1 MNQWLADLFLSL
13 PRALTDPLVFG
24 SLVLILCWLCYAFY
38 LRAPLARAVRRRC
51 GDERGIPHGIPPM
64 RRLLYGS
71 VRKRARLDEGGL
83 YLGNL
88 AALLSLSCVS
98 AIHIVLFIFARD
110 GMKGCGMADRVLLTI
125 TVLAVGVLSLATQ
138 PRATI
143 ERRERWGFGKVNA
156 VLHAAIWELLIVV
169 FVLLWLYD
177 AWFLP
182 AFAS

>member
-13 PRALTDPLVFG
+13 PRALAEPLVFG
-24 SLVLILCWLCYAFY
+24 SLMLILCWLCYAFY
-38 LRAPLARAVRRRC
+38 LRAPIARAVRRRC
-51 GDERGIPHGIPPM
+51 GDERGIPPM
-64 RRLLYGS
+64 RRLLYGA

-83 YLGNL
+83 YLGNQ
-88 AALLSLSCVS
+88 AAFLSLSCVS
-98 AIHIVLFIFARD
+98 AIHVVLFIFARD
-110 GMKGCGMADRVLLTI
+110 GLKGCGIADRVLLTI
-125 TVLAVGVLSLATQ
+125 TVLAVGALSLATQ

-143 ERRERWGFGKVNA
+143 ERRERWGFGKGNA

-182 AFAS
+182 AFAI